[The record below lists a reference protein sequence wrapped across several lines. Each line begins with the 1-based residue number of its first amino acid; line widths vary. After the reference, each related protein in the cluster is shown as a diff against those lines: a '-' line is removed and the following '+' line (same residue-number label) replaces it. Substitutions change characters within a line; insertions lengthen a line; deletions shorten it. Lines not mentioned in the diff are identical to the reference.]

1 MMNLLR
7 LKDELSL
14 MVRDASLE
22 DYFENWIND
31 AVLEI
36 ASDFELPDLK
46 LKTPTILSTIDFTSS
61 AVTFA
66 TADNSIAATDIGV
79 DITVGDNS
87 TDVILVSGASE
98 SANNTKFTVTTATDD
113 KLIVTETVTAETA
126 GNTVSINY
134 NWLHNL
140 PATYHKKVFKCRNSE
155 GTQLTV
161 GRRIQTIEELDYDH
175 DETDDYVTNIA
186 VEADKIAIFP
196 KAVDTLY
203 LWFYRLPVSM
213 TEDDDTPDG
222 IPTAYHER
230 VIIPKIVIKNSAILQ
245 DLTLQYPPKY
255 FRNLY
260 KEGLY
265 GSPGGDVGM
274 INYLAKSRGFKR
286 HGGADPL
293 P

>member
-1 MMNLLR
+1 MNLLR

-14 MVRDASLE
+14 YVRDSRLE
-22 DYFENWIND
+22 DYYEEWIND

-46 LKTPTILSTIDFTSS
+46 LKTPTSLSTIDFTSA
-61 AVTFA
+61 AVTFL
-66 TADNSIAATDIGV
+66 TADNSINATDIGAE
-79 DITVGDNS
+79 ITVGDLA
-87 TDVILVSGASE
+87 TDVIIVSGAAE
-98 SANNTKFTVTTATDD
+98 SANNTKFTVETATDD

-134 NWLHNL
+134 NWLLDL
-140 PATYHKKVFKCRNSE
+140 PATYNKKVFKCRNSN
-155 GTQLTV
+155 GDKITV

-175 DETDDYVTNIA
+175 DETDDYVTTIA

-213 TEDDDTPDG
+213 TEDDDVPDG
-222 IPTAYHER
+222 IPSAYHER
-230 VIIPKIVIKNSAILQ
+230 VILPKVIIKNSAILQ
-245 DLTLQYPPKY
+245 DLTLQYPPEY

-260 KEGLY
+260 SEGLY
-265 GSPGGDVGM
+265 GRRGGDVGM
-274 INYLAKSRGFKR
+274 INYLAKSKGFKR
-286 HGGADPL
+286 HGGRDPL